1 MLESTAAL
9 SRRFSKERGRVD
21 EVLPNSSVQWPPRP
35 SQNRTSGFPNIRLFS
50 FRSGSSVQWP
60 PRPSQNRTSGFPN
73 IRLFS
78 FRSGSAVTSRAAP
91 AAVTS
96 GRGSTGE

>member
-50 FRSGSSVQWP
+50 FRSGS
-60 PRPSQNRTSGFPN
+60 
-73 IRLFS
+73 
-78 FRSGSAVTSRAAP
+78 AVTSRAAP